1 MAGSSREHAAW
12 ALANYG
18 FKVVIAGTFGDIHYN
33 NELNNGM
40 LPIVQ
45 PREVREK
52 LAQLK
57 PTDHVTVDLEQQ
69 KIISPVEEFTF
80 EIDSEC
86 KHKLLNSLDDIG
98 ITLQYE
104 ELIAAYEKQRPAYWQ
119 D

>member
-1 MAGSSREHAAW
+1 MAGSSREYAAW
-12 ALANYG
+12 ALADYG
-18 FKVVIAGTFGDIHYN
+18 FKVVIAGSVGDIHYN
-33 NELNNGM
+33 NELNNDM

-57 PTDHVTVDLEQQ
+57 PTDQVTVDLEQQ

-104 ELIAAYEKQRPAYWQ
+104 ELIAAYEKQRPAY
-119 D
+119 

>member
-12 ALANYG
+12 VLADYG
-18 FKVVIAGTFGDIHYN
+18 FKVVIAGSFGDIHYN
-33 NELNNGM
+33 NELNNGL

-57 PTDHVTVDLEQQ
+57 PTDQVTVDLEQQ

-80 EIDSEC
+80 EIASGNI
-86 KHKLLNSLDDIG
+86 NS
-98 ITLQYE
+98 
-104 ELIAAYEKQRPAYWQ
+104 
-119 D
+119 

>member
-18 FKVVIAGTFGDIHYN
+18 FKVVIAGTFGDIHY
-33 NELNNGM
+33 NNGM

-80 EIDSEC
+80 EIDSEW